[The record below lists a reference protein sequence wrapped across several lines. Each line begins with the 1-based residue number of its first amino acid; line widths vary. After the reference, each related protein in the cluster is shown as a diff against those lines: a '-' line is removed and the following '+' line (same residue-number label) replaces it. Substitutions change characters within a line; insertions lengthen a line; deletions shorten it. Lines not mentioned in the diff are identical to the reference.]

1 MKTMKKLFLFATIL
15 VANFSISIY
24 AQIVVGPSGKVGIGL
39 DPSADPQSTLSIK
52 DEGITNAQVSV
63 IDTIT
68 FSGLDGFNVYSEL
81 HVKNGPQWNYAM
93 AGITTAVNA
102 CENRIVGVKGEAHHS
117 ISNDGCGRSY
127 GIMGSARRATS
138 GWNYGIFGVLLTGN
152 EYGAGVFGTV
162 GTGSECYVPGRY
174 AGFFNGQTK
183 VNGNLYAT
191 SFITTSDARLKTN
204 ITDIKSDAL
213 QKVQILR
220 PVQFSW
226 REIENK
232 HTSDTASVKMMYF
245 SEDMD
250 YNRSHYGFLAQEVQ
264 KLFPELVHEDGEG
277 YLSVNYVELIPL
289 LVQAVQEL
297 SAEVETLK
305 DAAKTKKVA
314 FGDKNFNDEAIE
326 AVLYQNVPN
335 PFTKDTKIVYQLPEN
350 TLTATLYIYN
360 MNGQQVAEYPISVF
374 GEGSVTVSGG
384 SLEAGMYLYSL
395 ISDGQVVDTKR
406 MILTK

>member
-1 MKTMKKLFLFATIL
+1 MKIMKKLFLFATIL

-52 DEGITNAQVSV
+52 GEGITNAQVSV

-68 FSGLDGFNVYSEL
+68 FSGLDGFNIYSEL

-93 AGITTAVNA
+93 AGITTAITE
-102 CENRIVGVKGEAHHS
+102 CENRVVGVKGEAHHS
-117 ISNDGCGRSY
+117 ISNDGCGRAY
-127 GIMGSARRATS
+127 GIMGTASRATS
-138 GWNYGIFGVLLTGN
+138 GWNYGVMGMLVTGN

-162 GTGSECYVPGRY
+162 GTGSECYIPGRY
-174 AGFFNGQTK
+174 AGFFNGQMK
-183 VNGNLYAT
+183 VNGNIYAT

-204 ITDIKSDAL
+204 ITDIKSNAL
-213 QKVQILR
+213 QKVQTLR
-220 PVQFSW
+220 PVQFNW
-226 REIENK
+226 REIEDK
-232 HTSDTASVKMMYF
+232 HTSDTASMKTMYF

-264 KLFPELVHEDGEG
+264 KMFPELVHEDGEG

-305 DAAKTKKVA
+305 DVAMAKKVVI
-314 FGDKNFNDEAIE
+314 GDKNSNDEAIE
-326 AVLYQNVPN
+326 AVLYQNNPN
-335 PFTKDTKIVYQLPEN
+335 PFSVDTRIEYQLPQTTKN
-350 TLTATLYIYN
+350 ATLYVYN
-360 MNGQQVAEYPISVF
+360 MNGLQVAEYPISAF
-374 GEGSVTVSGG
+374 GNGHIVVYAGA
-384 SLEAGMYLYSL
+384 LDAGMYLYSL
-395 ISDGQVVDTKR
+395 IADDEIVDTKR